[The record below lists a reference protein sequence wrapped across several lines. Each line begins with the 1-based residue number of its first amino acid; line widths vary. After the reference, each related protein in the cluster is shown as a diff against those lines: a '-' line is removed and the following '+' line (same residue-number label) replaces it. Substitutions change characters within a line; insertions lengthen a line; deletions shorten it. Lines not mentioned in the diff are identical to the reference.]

1 MIIRIHYWRSG
12 ERKQMLRSGTR
23 DDMDRYLFLAKL
35 WCEVVGWEIYK
46 TTTDISIENFRD
58 VREDIKQSW
67 VTDSWYDKSAFHGKQ
82 K

>member
-1 MIIRIHYWRSG
+1 MIIRIHYWKSN

-35 WCEVVGWEIYK
+35 WCEVVGWEIFK
-46 TTTDISIENFRD
+46 SDIDTASFRD

>member
-1 MIIRIHYWRSG
+1 VIIRIHYWKSN

-35 WCEVVGWEIYK
+35 WCEVVGWEIYES
-46 TTTDISIENFRD
+46 DIDTASFRD

-67 VTDSWYDKSAFHGKQ
+67 VIDSWYDRSAFHGKQ